1 MSRGY
6 QNSRSTSI
14 ILIMG
19 IFVLL
24 LQGCFKQP
32 LIRVE
37 VSANAIT
44 KGCAKDTGGEPRE
57 PVEGCPKA
65 TIQNPPQTVTNHLG
79 QQLTCTGGHKCTSSS
94 EGSSA
99 PCPRNSGLKCTTF
112 VVGGGTSGTC
122 NCECK

>member
-6 QNSRSTSI
+6 QNSRSTGI
-14 ILIMG
+14 VLMVG

-44 KGCAKDTGGEPRE
+44 KGCEKGGEQRPE
-57 PVEGCPKA
+57 STGCPKTA
-65 TIQNPPQTVTNHLG
+65 IQNPPQMITNHLG
-79 QQLTCTGGHKCTSSS
+79 QQLNCTGGYKCTSSS
-94 EGSSA
+94 EGNPA

-122 NCECK
+122 DCDCK